1 VDAGHSASEES
12 DMRKF
17 DLFLIVG
24 VLVLA
29 SACANG
35 YSTAAPSPVPAPA
48 PAPTP
53 AAGGTAVSIPAG
65 ASTLGTRAFAPD
77 QVEIAVGGTVT
88 WTNSDSVAHTST
100 SDQGSWD
107 SGVVAPGGQFSS
119 TYTTAGTFPYHCAIH
134 PGMVGTITVR

>member
-1 VDAGHSASEES
+1 
-12 DMRKF
+12 MRKF
-17 DLFLIVG
+17 DLLLILG
-24 VLVLA
+24 VLAVA

-35 YSTAAPSPVPAPA
+35 YSTAAPSPVPAPVV
-48 PAPTP
+48 
-53 AAGGTAVSIPAG
+53 AAGGTPVSIPAG

-88 WTNSDSVAHTST
+88 WTNTDSVAHTST

-107 SGVVAPGGQFSS
+107 SGAVAPGGQFSS
-119 TYTTAGTFPYHCAIH
+119 TYPTAGTFPYHCAIH